1 MPFLYESIRLN
12 PPIPWDELVTK
23 VETDAL
29 PGSPARTGPFPAY
42 RFYGDDAIDIGDL
55 RLAIDL
61 DHPGEPPCVRAI
73 TGWDDG
79 DSVIDVV
86 GHQLTAALHRI
97 ARDFATTGDGI
108 LRRFTG
114 SLACED
120 HGEWTRLYVRDGQVV
135 EMPPELIW
143 TAPPGSP
150 VGTTEPAASEPAEHR
165 PAVSVTLGPSTL
177 ADDGPLIS
185 ERCYAHFAYGYDLGD
200 LRELY
205 RPDTVAPDWIKH
217 PEGPEEGMRQAML
230 LADGVLAVRLDTPD
244 ASAAFWPRFKALG
257 VELVEHGCASRPQ
270 WFLAAEYTAF
280 PAGEA
285 LAVTSLDEPV
295 RARAALERAAA
306 ILDLPLTDRAP
317 AWIVTA
323 WDDDTC

>member
-1 MPFLYESIRLN
+1 M
-12 PPIPWDELVTK
+12 
-23 VETDAL
+23 
-29 PGSPARTGPFPAY
+29 
-42 RFYGDDAIDIGDL
+42 
-55 RLAIDL
+55 
-61 DHPGEPPCVRAI
+61 RAI

-79 DSVIDVV
+79 DTVIDVV

-97 ARDFATTGDGI
+97 ATDFATTGDGT

-114 SLACED
+114 SLACEE
-120 HGEWTRLYVRDGQVV
+120 HSEWTRLYVRDGQIV

-150 VGTTEPAASEPAEHR
+150 IGTTEPDTTEPAQHH
-165 PAVSVTLGPSTL
+165 PTVSVTLGPPTL
-177 ADDGPLIS
+177 ADDGPLTS
-185 ERCYAHFAYGYDLGD
+185 ERCYAHLAYGHDLGD

-205 RPDTVAPDWIKH
+205 GTHTVAPEWIEH

-230 LADGVLAVRLDTPD
+230 LADGVPPSQLETSD

-257 VELVEHGCASRPQ
+257 VELVEHGCTSRPQ

-295 RARAALERAAA
+295 RARAALERAVA
-306 ILDLPLTDRAP
+306 ILDLPLTDCSP
-317 AWIVTA
+317 AWVVTA